1 VTDSGDQDARA
12 AVLQALAGGD
22 RRSTGRAGEIAA
34 QALAEPSLMA
44 ILADAL
50 EHEDPVV
57 RMRAADALEKATA
70 THPGLL
76 APYAARLLGVA
87 EWADQQE
94 VRWHVAQLLPRLPLN
109 ESELARAAS
118 ALRAYLSDRSAI
130 VRTFS
135 LQALHD
141 LSERN
146 PALRAEAQSL
156 LEAAARKGSPAER
169 SRARRLLAKQAK

>member
-130 VRTFS
+130 VPFS